1 MIRILTFIIFYTF
14 SVAVS
19 FAQIKSEE
27 ILIKNNEIEL
37 PGTLTFTS
45 EKTPLLIWIHGS
57 GNVDRNGNQ
66 RPYVKANYIKQFR
79 DSVNQHNIAFFS
91 YDKRTANQK
100 NMPILKKGILFDSFI
115 SDAQKVISHFK
126 NNKRFSEIILI
137 GHSQGSLVAMLASK
151 NSNKYISLSGPSSS
165 IDQKIVE
172 QMRAKN
178 PLIVNTLQEH
188 FKELKETGEIKNVD
202 PTLVTMFTPQNTPFF
217 KSWMK
222 YNPSE
227 EIKKLEIPVLI
238 INGTKDLQVTIEDAK
253 TLHKSSLKSELV
265 IIENMNHVL
274 KHIDEDDN
282 NMKSYFS
289 ADFPL
294 SDKLIKTVVTFV
306 KK

>member
-79 DSVNQHNIAFFS
+79 DSVNQQGIAFFS

-100 NMPILKKGILFDSFI
+100 NMPILKKGVLFDSFI

-137 GHSQGSLVAMLASK
+137 GHSQGSLIAMLASK
-151 NSNKYISLSGPSSS
+151 KSNKYISLSGPSNS

-202 PTLVTMFTPQNTPFF
+202 PTLVTMFNPQNTPFF

-222 YNPSE
+222 HNPSE
-227 EIKKLEIPVLI
+227 EIKKLKIPVLI

-253 TLHKSSLKSELV
+253 TLHKFSLKSELV

-274 KHIDEDDN
+274 KHIDKDDD

-294 SDKLIKTVVTFV
+294 SDKLIKTVVSFV

>member
-79 DSVNQHNIAFFS
+79 DSVNQQSMAFFS

>member
-1 MIRILTFIIFYTF
+1 MIRILTFIIIYSF
-14 SVAVS
+14 SIVVA
-19 FAQIKSEE
+19 FAQVKSEE

-222 YNPSE
+222 HNPSE
-227 EIKKLEIPVLI
+227 EIKKLKIPVLI

-253 TLHKSSLKSELV
+253 TLHKFSLKSELV

-274 KHIDEDDN
+274 KHIDKDDD

-294 SDKLIKTVVTFV
+294 SDKLIKTVVSFV

>member
-1 MIRILTFIIFYTF
+1 MIRILTIIIFYTF
-14 SVAVS
+14 SSVVS

-57 GNVDRNGNQ
+57 GNVDRDGNQ

-79 DSVNQHNIAFFS
+79 DSVNQQGIAFFS

-100 NMPILKKGILFDSFI
+100 NMPILKKGVLFDSFI
-115 SDAQKVISHFK
+115 SDTQKIISHFK
-126 NNKRFSEIILI
+126 NNKRFSEISLI
-137 GHSQGSLVAMLASK
+137 GHSQGSLIAMLASK
-151 NSNKYISLSGPSSS
+151 NSNKYISLAGSSNS

-188 FKELKETGEIKNVD
+188 FKELKETGGIKNVD
-202 PTLVTMFTPQNTPFF
+202 PTLVTIFNPQNTPFF

-238 INGTKDLQVTIEDAK
+238 INGTKDLQVSIEDAK

-265 IIENMNHVL
+265 LIENMNHVL
-274 KHIDEDDN
+274 KHIDKDEN